1 MSYITVKQ
9 LIQELQAIP
18 EELHDEEVRIMT
30 DHEEIEGCPD
40 SLLKA
45 VEVRLARYGLGKK
58 IYRKVK
64 EQGYCGIEAEL

>member
-45 VEVRLARYGLGKK
+45 VEVRFKGQSGYECYNEVLLCG
-58 IYRKVK
+58 
-64 EQGYCGIEAEL
+64 EQQ